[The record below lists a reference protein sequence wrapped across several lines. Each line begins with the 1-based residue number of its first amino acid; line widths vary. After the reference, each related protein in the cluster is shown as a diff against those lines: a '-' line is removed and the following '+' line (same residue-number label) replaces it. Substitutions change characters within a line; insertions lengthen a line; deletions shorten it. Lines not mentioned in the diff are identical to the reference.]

1 MMPSINIEYIVVHLL
16 DYLFGVPVDLHGVP
30 RLFLFLVETVAT
42 VGMVCAVML
51 LVLLL
56 FVRIKLINAEHHG
69 FLVREEK
76 ERLSRHHEQKAAKNP
91 RWEMI
96 AGLAN
101 STNESEWRRA
111 ILEADILLAALL
123 SEQGIPGETVGE
135 QLKNG
140 NPLQFTTLD
149 LAWEAHKV
157 RNAVAHLGEGFPL
170 TERDVRATIDQYRR
184 VFEEFNFI

>member
-1 MMPSINIEYIVVHLL
+1 MMPSLNIEYIVARMLDLL
-16 DYLFGVPVDLHGVP
+16 FQVPFNPKSIPGT
-30 RLFLFLVETVAT
+30 FLFLIETIAT
-42 VGMVCAVML
+42 IGMVLAVVL
-51 LVLLL
+51 LVLLIII
-56 FVRIKLINAEHHG
+56 RIKLINAEHHG
-69 FLVREEK
+69 FMVREEQ
-76 ERLSRHHEQKAAKNP
+76 ERLKRHHEQKAAKNP
-91 RWEMI
+91 RWEMV

-101 STNESEWRRA
+101 SANESEWRRA
-111 ILEADILLAALL
+111 ILEADIILAALL

-135 QLKNG
+135 QLKNA

-170 TERDVRATIDQYRR
+170 SERDVRATIDQYRR